1 MITFI
6 TGISTGVGK
15 TLASAIVVEALEAD
29 YWKPVQSGDLHHTD
43 SMEVASLISNSK
55 TVIHKEA
62 YTLQTPASPHYSAK
76 MDGVDINLETIHA
89 RHFERDTVMEGA
101 GGILVPLNDSQTILD
116 LIRPDYKVIVV
127 SRHYLGSIN
136 HTMLTLMALK
146 QKVDAKNIAIIFNG
160 APTPSTESYI
170 LSSGVF
176 CIGRIDEDVKVNPQT
191 VSHYANAFR
200 QNLKTFVCR

>member
-1 MITFI
+1 MVTFI

-29 YWKPVQSGDLHHTD
+29 YWKPVQSGDLHQTD

-55 TVIHKEA
+55 TVIHEEA
-62 YTLQTPASPHYSAK
+62 YKLQTPASPHFSAK
-76 MDGVDINLETIHA
+76 LDGVAIDLESI
-89 RHFERDTVMEGA
+89 RSRRFQRDTVMEGA

-146 QKVDAKNIAIIFNG
+146 QKVDAQNIAIIFNG
-160 APTPSTESYI
+160 APTPSTESHI

-176 CIGRIDEDVKVNPQT
+176 CIGRIDEDVEVSPQT
-191 VSHYANAFR
+191 VSYYAHAFSK
-200 QNLKTFVCR
+200 NLKTFVCR